1 MGSRFFKQ
9 PFYDI
14 GVVKAADANKQPFA
28 LMEVITLGIA
38 PLGTNFTGPVLVMT
52 GEYDFIFCTGYCG
65 GILVLGAENTFPNS
79 KDLEVYMQPDSGH
92 GINLS
97 VSIYILPWEACADS
111 SIVECNRLFG
121 VITDFLAKHGF

>member
-1 MGSRFFKQ
+1 LKKSRLIVVRFFKQ

-14 GVVKAADANKQPFA
+14 EVVKAADAHKQPFA
-28 LMEVITLGIA
+28 LMEVITLGIT
-38 PLGTNFTGPVLVMT
+38 PLGTNFTGPVLVIT

-65 GILVLGAENTFPNS
+65 GILVPGAEKTFPNS

-97 VSIYILPWEACADS
+97 VSFNAAALEIRADS
-111 SIVECNRLFG
+111 
-121 VITDFLAKHGF
+121 